1 VRVRGASSAPGTT
14 IVLLVRGGMRGTL
27 APASGVPGRTGLNH
41 ATIRPAC
48 RGRTTTTRGTL
59 GLFDGLL
66 GLLSH
71 DVGIDLGT
79 ANTLVTVRN
88 RGIVISEP
96 SVVAMDTRSKRVLA
110 IGAEAKRMVGRT
122 PANIVAIRPLRDG
135 VISDFD
141 VTEQM
146 IRYFINK
153 VHDRYARIPRP
164 RVLVGIPSG
173 VTEVEKRAVRDAT
186 INAGAR
192 WARLIE
198 EPMAAAIGAGLP
210 VSEPSGSLI
219 VDIGGGTTEVA
230 VVSLGGIVVSR
241 SVRIGG
247 DEMDTDIVAFARR
260 EYNLLMGERTAEEIK
275 IAVGSAYP
283 DENADRTVTFRG
295 RDLLTGLPR
304 SVEVG
309 GDQIREAL
317 EPSVVQIVEAIK
329 ETIEETPPEL
339 VADIMDQGIVLAG
352 GGALL
357 AGLDRRVAEATQM
370 PVHIADDPL
379 TCVVRGTGRVLE
391 DLDTLERVLVA
402 EQYTRAPR

>member
-1 VRVRGASSAPGTT
+1 MGF
-14 IVLLVRGGMRGTL
+14 
-27 APASGVPGRTGLNH
+27 
-41 ATIRPAC
+41 
-48 RGRTTTTRGTL
+48 
-59 GLFDGLL
+59 FDGLL

-96 SVVAMDTRSKRVLA
+96 SVVAMDTRTKRVLA

-122 PANIVAIRPLRDG
+122 PANIIAMRPLRDG

-146 IRYFINK
+146 LRYFIAK
-153 VHDRYARIPRP
+153 VHERFAQIRRP

-186 INAGAR
+186 VNAGAR

-241 SVRIGG
+241 SIRIGG
-247 DEMDTDIVAFARR
+247 DEMDSDIVSFARR

-283 DENADRTVTFRG
+283 DDKGDERTVTFRG

-317 EPSVVQIVEAIK
+317 EPSVAQIVEAIK

-339 VADIMDQGIVLAG
+339 VADVMDQGIVLAG

-391 DLDTLERVLVA
+391 DLDTLERVLVS
-402 EQYTRAPR
+402 EQFTRAPR

>member
-1 VRVRGASSAPGTT
+1 
-14 IVLLVRGGMRGTL
+14 M
-27 APASGVPGRTGLNH
+27 
-41 ATIRPAC
+41 
-48 RGRTTTTRGTL
+48 

-247 DEMDTDIVAFARR
+247 DEMDTDIVSFARR

-283 DENADRTVTFRG
+283 DEKADERTVTFRG

-304 SVEVG
+304 SVEVD

-317 EPSVVQIVEAIK
+317 EPSIVQIVEAIK

-357 AGLDRRVAEATQM
+357 GGLDRRVAEATQM

-391 DLDTLERVLVA
+391 ELDQLERVLVS